1 MSALEYLPTIIK
13 VAEQTRHR
21 QLIALRGLNSSK
33 PQRQETAH
41 WRHTSNIRYGF
52 LSVLPNL

>member
-33 PQRQETAH
+33 PQRQETAQ
-41 WRHTSNIRYGF
+41 NGPLGIKG
-52 LSVLPNL
+52 